1 MAMAMVL
8 ITRLGRSSRD
18 ALVLNAVE
26 LGRRVLPSRTII
38 TYVRMV
44 KICRIEESS
53 EQQIFLQCTSSHW
66 KLDRVGLVSNRPI
79 LYIPLFKE
87 KGSTKSSLMDSV
99 HAQGF

>member
-1 MAMAMVL
+1 MRNLVL
-8 ITRLGRSSRD
+8 THEQTRCSRA

-66 KLDRVGLVSNRPI
+66 KLDRVSNRPI

-87 KGSTKSSLMDSV
+87 KGSTISFLMDYV